1 MSHSHSHSH
10 SHHSDVK
17 NIKLAFF
24 LNFGFTIFEII
35 GGLFTNSIAIM
46 SDAIHDLG
54 DSLSLALAWY
64 FQKFSKRGRNNLYS
78 YGYKRFS
85 LLGAVINSI
94 VLVAGSVFVLSEA
107 IPRLF
112 TPAQTKVEGMFIM
125 AIIGVLVNGAAVFR
139 LKKGNSI
146 NERVVSL
153 HLLEDVLGWLAVLVG
168 SVIMY
173 FFDLPIIDP
182 LLSLGIAVFILL
194 NVYKNVKQSLQIFLQ
209 GVPDTVDLQQ
219 VTDLLEAKDEI
230 VDVHDLH
237 IWSVDGEFNILTVHV
252 VLADKFP
259 SNEITRLK
267 TEIRQI
273 LKNQG
278 IQHSTIEFEQ
288 KNEKCEM
295 EDCVE

>member
-1 MSHSHSHSH
+1 MYHNHSHSHSH
-10 SHHSDVK
+10 NTDIK

-64 FQKFSKRGRNNLYS
+64 FQKFSKRGRNNSYS

-85 LLGAVINSI
+85 LLGAMINSI

-112 TPAQTKVEGMFIM
+112 SPAETKVEGMFVM

-153 HLLEDVLGWLAVLVG
+153 HLLEDVLGWLAVLIG
-168 SVIMY
+168 SVVMY

-182 LLSLGIAVFILL
+182 LLSLGIAVFILS

-209 GVPDTVDLQQ
+209 AVPDKVDLQQ
-219 VTDLLEAKDEI
+219 ITDLLEAKNEI
-230 VDVHDLH
+230 VAVHDLH
-237 IWSVDGEFNILTVHV
+237 IWSVDGELNILTVHI
-252 VLADKFP
+252 VLAENFP
-259 SNEITRLK
+259 PNEIICLK
-267 TEIRQI
+267 TEIRQL
-273 LKNQG
+273 LKNQS
-278 IQHSTIEFEQ
+278 IQHSTIEFELE
-288 KNEKCEM
+288 NEKCGM
-295 EDCVE
+295 EDCV